1 MDTLHIEETQGNH
14 PKIQVQILVTNVQVW
29 DQDTQS
35 VPEAL
40 RINKHN
46 GNHLWRYSINNE
58 MPKIDNAVDEYG
70 GYPSNLI
77 GYQNITGHMIFGVKM
92 GNNFCR
98 KARFV
103 VDVHKTEM
111 PRSITYSTVL
121 S

>member
-1 MDTLHIEETQGNH
+1 MDSQVLIKI
-14 PKIQVQILVTNVQVW
+14 PKL
-29 DQDTQS
+29 

-40 RINKHN
+40 DIDKEY